1 MVPSL
6 TETLID
12 CGVEVVG
19 RTRFCIHPLDKIRT
33 IPVVG
38 GTKEV
43 NWGRCAKLNPDLV
56 VFDKEENNKE
66 MADSCPYPFH
76 ATHITSIQN
85 ISSELEILSSRV
97 FSTRLK
103 SLANK
108 WKLLSDIPDLQ
119 FRGWNEIPTV
129 SKRIGTNL
137 GNFEKAE
144 YMIWR
149 DPWMSAGSQTF
160 IGSVLKKI
168 GFSEY
173 LQSSDAKY
181 PTLNSLRI
189 PDPSTFYLFSSE
201 PFPFERCIDELE
213 DLGFNGALVDGEFFS
228 WFGSRSYRMLSDL
241 MKKAL

>member
-1 MVPSL
+1 MERRLLKAIMTPAMVASFIFGIWL
-6 TETLID
+6 VGLNHELIFEMWFQIKFGLVLGMAGCHGKFSKMQRLLED
-12 CGVEVVG
+12 DVQKFSA
-19 RTRFCIHPLDKIRT
+19 RTYRI
-33 IPVVG
+33 
-38 GTKEV
+38 
-43 NWGRCAKLNPDLV
+43 
-56 VFDKEENNKE
+56 
-66 MADSCPYPFH
+66 
-76 ATHITSIQN
+76 
-85 ISSELEILSSRV
+85 
-97 FSTRLK
+97 
-103 SLANK
+103 
-108 WKLLSDIPDLQ
+108 
-119 FRGWNEIPTV
+119 WNEIPTV

-149 DPWMSAGSQTF
+149 DPWMTAGSQTF

-173 LQSSDAKY
+173 LQSSDSKY

>member
-149 DPWMSAGSQTF
+149 DPWMTVGSQTF

-173 LQSSDAKY
+173 LQSSDSKY

-228 WFGSRSYRMLSDL
+228 WFGSRSYRMLSAL